1 MSKTFSKSDFSR
13 LQKLLILALFILFFS
28 CKQSDVSPDVTKG
41 FVDLGVATNTSNQRG
56 IVATKDGDGRNVV
69 LVWLYDYR
77 GCYELLMI
85 DAETGRSEEFPVPFP
100 VGDAVYSSLLS
111 SKNKYYTLF
120 NGYFAEFDPVKR
132 SFTFSKKAT
141 PADAMGMAED
151 DKGVIWVVTYPNS
164 GVVSFN
170 PTTREF
176 KDYGSVYKQN
186 WSQYPFNLAADD
198 AGWIYFGIGNTAS
211 QIIAFD
217 PLSGKATPMLNESER
232 KRGAA
237 YIYRDQ
243 DGKVYGQSLKGSSE
257 QWYELYKGTVHLIGT
272 HPVVNP
278 KPAITGNQNLFYA
291 NFPDGKKITKLDL
304 LGKILVV
311 QDPTTKIST
320 QVSFNYNSQG
330 GWTLGV
336 ATSPDGT
343 IVGGSSFPMRFFRF
357 NPKTNSWSNLPAY
370 GQFNALAVQ
379 GDRMYIGSY
388 PGGALLEYDTSKPW
402 VDTKKGADTNP
413 QFLMEVTPVIHRPYR
428 VLPYPDGKTIIMSGG
443 PEYGYTGGGLL
454 FWDREKKSSVVIQDS
469 AVVLDQ
475 STLSMVALPGGKLL
489 GGTTTAPGTG
499 GEKKAN
505 EAELYIMDVASKH
518 LDWHKIMLPGVQ
530 DYCDMCLGPDGLVY
544 GIADY
549 KRFFVFDPVNRMI
562 VYQQD
567 VEAVLGRTTSQQ
579 SPRIFVKGPDHEIYL
594 LFVKG
599 IVKVEP
605 DSYKLSLIAT
615 YPFPI
620 TAGGDYLDG
629 HIYFVSGSHLCSYK
643 L

>member
-1 MSKTFSKSDFSR
+1 M
-13 LQKLLILALFILFFS
+13 
-28 CKQSDVSPDVTKG
+28 G
-41 FVDLGVATNTSNQRG
+41 FVDYGVATNTSNQRG
-56 IVATKDGDGRNVV
+56 IVATKDGEGRNVV

-85 DAETGRSEEFPVPFP
+85 DAETGRSDEFPVPFP

-132 SFTFSKKAT
+132 SFTFSKKAL

-151 DKGVIWVVTYPNS
+151 DKGVIWVVSYPSS

-186 WSQYPFNLAADD
+186 WNQYPFNTAADD
-198 AGWIYFGIGNTAS
+198 AGWIYFAIGNTAS
-211 QIIAFD
+211 QILAFD
-217 PLSGKATPMLNESER
+217 PLSGKASPMLNESER

-237 YIYRDQ
+237 YVYRDL
-243 DGKVYGQSLKGSSE
+243 DGKVYGQSLKSSNE
-257 QWYELYKGTVHLIGT
+257 PWYEFYKGSGTKIGT

-278 KPAITGNQNLFYA
+278 KPVITGNQNLFYA

-304 LGKILVV
+304 LGKKLGV
-311 QDPTTKIST
+311 QDPKTKTSKE
-320 QVSFNYNSQG
+320 VSFSYTSQG

-336 ATSPDGT
+336 AAAPDGT
-343 IVGGSSFPMRFFRF
+343 IVGGSSFPMRFFRY
-357 NPKTNSWSNLPAY
+357 NPKTNSWGNLTAY

-379 GDRMYIGSY
+379 GNRVYIGVY
-388 PGGALLEYDTSKPW
+388 PGGSLLEYDTSRPW
-402 VDTKKGADTNP
+402 VDTKKGSETNP
-413 QFLMEVTPVIHRPYR
+413 QYLTEVTPVIHRPYR

-454 FWDREKKSSVVIQDS
+454 FWDREKKSSVVIKDS

-475 STLSMVALPGGKLL
+475 STLSMVALPDGKLL
-489 GGTTTAPGTG
+489 GGTSTAPGTG
-499 GEKKAN
+499 GEKKAK

-518 LDWHKIMLPGVQ
+518 LEWHKIMLPGVQ
-530 DYCDMCLGPDGLVY
+530 DYCDMCIGPDGLVY

-549 KRFFVFDPVNRMI
+549 KKFFVFDPVNRMI

-567 VEAVLGRTTSQQ
+567 EEAIFGRTTGQQ
-579 SPRIFVKGPDHEIYL
+579 SPRIFVQGPDQEIYL
-594 LFVKG
+594 LFLKA
-599 IVKVEP
+599 IAKVEP
-605 DSYKLSLIAT
+605 DSYKLTLIAR
-615 YPFPI
+615 YPFSI

-629 HIYFVSGSHLCSYK
+629 SIYFISGSHLCSYK